1 MVTLADYLGVSEVV
15 KFVPPTSRAELV
27 KWFQAASVCVV
38 PSHSESFGLVAI
50 EAQAC
55 GTPVIAARVG
65 GLPTAVRDGIT
76 GVLVDGHEPSNWA
89 THILDVVL
97 NEGLRAKLSTGAIA
111 HASHFGWEDTTDKLI
126 AVYNEAVKSSI
137 VRAQS

>member
-1 MVTLADYLGVSEVV
+1 
-15 KFVPPTSRAELV
+15 LV

-65 GLPTAVRDGIT
+65 GLPTAVRDGIS
-76 GVLVDGHEPSNWA
+76 GVLVDGHAATTWA
-89 THILDVVL
+89 DHIIEVVT
-97 NEGLRAKLSTGAIA
+97 NDELRRKLSIGAIA

-126 AVYNEAVKSSI
+126 SVYDEAVKSAMI
-137 VRAQS
+137 RAKA